1 MQFGFNLPNSGA
13 VALPEIM
20 ARIAPLIPDFLE
32 PAAQDR
38 GVVHRFPPSD
48 DHGSP
53 ASLTRSPQHQQRS
66 ECRSFAVSRN
76 AHASWS
82 GGITFA
88 RSHATSAGCPP
99 GDPARWR

>member
-48 DHGSP
+48 VTVRPH
-53 ASLTRSPQHQQRS
+53 RSPVHPNTSSDRNTDP
-66 ECRSFAVSRN
+66 SR
-76 AHASWS
+76 
-82 GGITFA
+82 
-88 RSHATSAGCPP
+88 
-99 GDPARWR
+99 